1 MKIVSLR
8 NNDIPYSTL
17 FVNSSGNV
25 SLKFRNAMIKPNKS
39 NEMGYNI
46 VLLLILGWVDMPS
59 AHSLSNNKFKI
70 ELFFKLFIVYFLRN
84 LW

>member
-46 VLLLILGWVDMPS
+46 VLLLILGWVDMFPS
-59 AHSLSNNKFKI
+59 AHSLSNIKFKI
-70 ELFFKLFIVYFLRN
+70 ELFFKLFIV
-84 LW
+84 